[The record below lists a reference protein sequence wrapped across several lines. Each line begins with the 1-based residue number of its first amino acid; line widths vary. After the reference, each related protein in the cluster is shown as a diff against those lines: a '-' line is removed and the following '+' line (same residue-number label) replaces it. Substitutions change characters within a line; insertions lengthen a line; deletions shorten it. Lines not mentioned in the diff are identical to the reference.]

1 MKKAIILAAVALG
14 ITTAQ
19 AQTTV
24 AGSRF
29 TDNWSFTLKGGAVM
43 PSKGTAEN
51 GFWKDGRGLVGV
63 ELRKQVTPVFGLGLE
78 CQQLF
83 MVWVEIGQCVRPP
96 VCWCFRCS

>member
-29 TDNWSFTLKGGAVM
+29 TDNWSFTLKGGAVI
-43 PSKGTAEN
+43 
-51 GFWKDGRGLVGV
+51 D
-63 ELRKQVTPVFGLGLE
+63 RKSTRLN
-78 CQQLF
+78 
-83 MVWVEIGQCVRPP
+83 
-96 VCWCFRCS
+96 SSH